1 MDRYWIIGGGVLL
14 SVLLI
19 GSIVI
24 SLSNDEEVFDSGTP
38 EYAVQQYLRSMGQ
51 GDFET
56 AHASLSPDLQSE
68 CSVEDLF
75 KQVSGG
81 RRDQLDDNR
90 ITLGPVQLVGETTS
104 VTVKVNEFRGGGLF
118 GSSEWSYERRF
129 FLRQIDDEWKFTDFP
144 WPLFRCSA
152 DDQDGGHPP
161 TQPRAID

>member
-1 MDRYWIIGGGVLL
+1 M
-14 SVLLI
+14 S
-19 GSIVI
+19 SIQA
-24 SLSNDEEVFDSGTP
+24 LP

-90 ITLGPVQLVGETTS
+90 ITLESVQLVGETTS

-118 GSSEWSYERRF
+118 GSSEVVLRTQILSPADRRRVEVHR
-129 FLRQIDDEWKFTDFP
+129 LSLAP
-144 WPLFRCSA
+144 VPL
-152 DDQDGGHPP
+152 
-161 TQPRAID
+161 

>member
-1 MDRYWIIGGGVLL
+1 MDKYWIIGGSVLL
-14 SVLLI
+14 GVLLI

-56 AHASLSPDLQSE
+56 ARGNLSPDLQAE
-68 CSVEDLF
+68 CSIEELF
-75 KQVSGG
+75 KQVSG

-90 ITLGPVQLVGETTS
+90 ITLESVQLVGETTS

-129 FLRQIDDEWKFTDFP
+129 FLRQIDDEWKFTEFP
-144 WPLFRCSA
+144 WPLTHCEPSA
-152 DDQDGGHPP
+152 RDGSAPP
-161 TQPRAID
+161 APTTAH